1 MATAKRTTHKS
12 GTTGRSPASAKRTA
26 VRNPSKPAGSFI
38 IRMYRNPIGK
48 VFLIIA
54 SVLIVV
60 GLDFL
65 ITLNHFDLFFIV
77 LGIEWIIATLLGW
90 IYYVFRDRLKN
101 GS

>member
-1 MATAKRTTHKS
+1 
-12 GTTGRSPASAKRTA
+12 
-26 VRNPSKPAGSFI
+26 
-38 IRMYRNPIGK
+38 MYRNPIGK